1 MSEITA
7 TDAARAF
14 SDLLDGGE
22 ASRPQLHGYP
32 HGRAVAQIC
41 PVGPKTITVGE
52 LLELLRT
59 APKPDDDFAADLDE
73 ARRQIQ
79 SAPVRD
85 HWASS

>member
-14 SDLLDGGE
+14 SDLLDRVEHRGHSFTVTRKG
-22 ASRPQLHGYP
+22 RP
-32 HGRAVAQIC
+32 VARIC
-41 PVGPKTITVGE
+41 PAGPRTITVGE
-52 LLELLRT
+52 LLHA

-79 SAPVRD
+79 AAPGRD